1 MLTSLS
7 KPILGFL
14 KKVERDFELSENTLY
29 SVGWIGALGHPIYW
43 FFWTYIFP
51 QTYENAYLRFFSGA
65 LFATFLFHKLIPKS
79 LERWAAL
86 HWFVTI
92 TLGLPT
98 TFTFLMLMNDFSK
111 IYMTC
116 EVMVICLLTIFLR
129 GIVSVTASL
138 FSGAL
143 LGGLLYLWFAPSGH
157 VLNNF
162 GALFEF
168 SPLLGFALLSGVVFT
183 QDLRESVRIQEM
195 RIAAQEQEK
204 SLKALAGSIAH
215 EMRNPL
221 GQIRF
226 SLHGIRNLM
235 PRPVAYHEPDAA
247 PTPLSPTDL
256 NTIYGHMAQGETA
269 IDRGLQIIA
278 MTLDEV
284 SGKPIDPTRFEYLPA
299 GITTRKAI
307 DEYSFDSPGERHKVK
322 VLVRND
328 FTFKANETAY
338 IFILFNLIKNAL
350 FNFKQHPQAL
360 LTITVDAPHIK
371 VHDTG
376 PGIPQELM
384 DTLFGSFATSG
395 KVGGT
400 GLGLAYCRRT
410 MQAFGGEITCHS
422 VLGKHTEFTLSFPSV
437 NQAEIAQ
444 HEREVLSHAAPFFRG
459 KRILVVDDQPLLR
472 KSTIAMLDG
481 LGCVYRE
488 AKDGAQALAMLQHG
502 EFDLVI
508 LDLNMPVLDGYA
520 TAEQIRQGASPE
532 HKNVAIVAYTSESA
546 YMAHVKT
553 EKVGMNGFV
562 SKPCTRLEL
571 IKGLHAAMQASTY
584 QALLDEKAASV
595 LAGKTVLV
603 ADDGAF
609 NRKIAAT
616 YLRSMGMEAL
626 EADNGQ
632 AVLDLLKENRK
643 IDALLLDMEMPVMDG
658 LQTACAVRSGQAAQA
673 QRLPIIALTANGGD
687 QHVAQA
693 KAAGMDEFISK
704 PFSPDQLR
712 AVLIK
717 VLTPDEHGRHFS
729 AAAVAADA
737 NSVPLIHTQ
746 RLDQLL
752 QLDATLLR
760 DSLTAYIEQIQQHFV
775 ALEAQ
780 MASRNF
786 AAFRTQLHQLLGDA
800 GGAGFHALH
809 QFLRNEVYP
818 AVADAHQWPEPDTW
832 LATAKALYTQSERAV
847 RGTYLPETRT

>member
-1 MLTSLS
+1 MHNIYDFFRKFADRNRDGFSIFQKNLFSL
-7 KPILGFL
+7 
-14 KKVERDFELSENTLY
+14 
-29 SVGWIGALGHPIYW
+29 GWIGALGHPLYW
-43 FFWTYIFP
+43 YIWTYLFP
-51 QTYENAYLRFFSGA
+51 QPYESFYFRFACA
-65 LFATFLFHKLIPKS
+65 LACVPLIFHERIPNSLNRWKPLYWYAT
-79 LERWAAL
+79 
-86 HWFVTI
+86 VT
-92 TLGLPT
+92 LVLPT
-98 TFTFLMLMNDFSK
+98 IFTFLLLMNDFSR

-116 EVMVICLLTIFLR
+116 QVMLIFLLVTFLP
-129 GIVSVTASL
+129 GIASVTVSL
-138 FSGAL
+138 ITGTAL
-143 LGGLLYLWFAPSGH
+143 GYLSYWLAAPVDH
-157 VLNNF
+157 
-162 GALFEF
+162 ALQNIGTLIEF
-168 SPLLGFALLSGVVFT
+168 SPLLFFALIAGSVFSGSFKESIELT
-183 QDLRESVRIQEM
+183 QM

>member
-1 MLTSLS
+1 MANTFRTFPHNFFS
-7 KPILGFL
+7 KIR
-14 KKVERDFELSENTLY
+14 RDFELSNETLI
-29 SVGWIGALGHPIYW
+29 SAGWIGALGHPIYW
-43 FFWTYIFP
+43 FIWTYLIP
-51 QTYENAYLRFFSGA
+51 QSHENAYFRFFCAA
-65 LFATFLFHKLIPKS
+65 LFGSLLFYKKVPAS
-79 LERWAAL
+79 WGRWMPL
-86 HWFVTI
+86 CWFFTI

-98 TFTFLMLMNDFSK
+98 IFTFLMLMNDFSK
-111 IYMTC
+111 IYMAC
-116 EVMVICLLTIFLR
+116 EIMVIFILPIFLR
-129 GIVSVTASL
+129 GLNSVVTSL
-138 FSGAL
+138 I
-143 LGGLLYLWFAPSGH
+143 LGPTLGYAIYLIFAPSGH
-157 VLNNF
+157 
-162 GALFEF
+162 ALGNYQEFFEF
-168 SPLLGFALLSGVVFT
+168 LPLLVFALLTGSIFTHSFKEGVR
-183 QDLRESVRIQEM
+183 LHEM
-195 RIAAQEQEK
+195 RVAAEEQEK

-235 PRPVAYHEPDAA
+235 PRPVAHHEPGAA
-247 PTPLSPTDL
+247 PTPLSPSDL

-269 IDRGLQIIA
+269 IDRGLQIVA

-284 SGKPIDPTRFEYLPA
+284 SGKPIDRTCFEYLPA
-299 GITTRKAI
+299 STTTRKAI

-376 PGIPQELM
+376 PGIPQEVL
-384 DTLFGSFATSG
+384 DTLFGSFVTSG
-395 KVGGT
+395 KAGGT

-410 MQAFGGEITCHS
+410 MRAFGGDIVCHS
-422 VLGKHTEFTLSFPSV
+422 VLGQHTEFTLSFPTV
-437 NQAEIAQ
+437 TQAEIAQ
-444 HEREVLSHAAPFFRG
+444 HEREVLSQAAPFLRG
-459 KRILVVDDQPLLR
+459 KRILVVDDQALLR

-481 LGCVYRE
+481 MGCVHGE
-488 AKDGAQALAMLQHG
+488 AGDGAQALAMLQQSDY
-502 EFDLVI
+502 DLVI

-571 IKGLHAAMQASTY
+571 IKGLHAAMQAATY
-584 QALLDEKAASV
+584 KALLDNKATSV
-595 LAGKTVLV
+595 LAGKTVVV

-616 YLRSMGMEAL
+616 YLRSMGMETL

-632 AVLDLLKENRK
+632 AALELLNKNRK

-658 LQTACAVRSGQAAQA
+658 LQTARELRSGNAAQA
-673 QRLPIIALTANGGD
+673 RRLPIIALTANGSD

-693 KAAGMDEFISK
+693 MAAGMDGFISK

-712 AVLIK
+712 AALIK
-717 VLTPDEHGRHFS
+717 VLTPDDQGRHFS

-737 NSVPLIHTQ
+737 NGVPLIHTQ
-746 RLDQLL
+746 RLDQML
-752 QLDATLLR
+752 QLDASLLR
-760 DSLTAYIEQIQQHFV
+760 DSLLAYIEQIQEHFV

-786 AAFRTQLHQLLGDA
+786 AEFRTQLHQLLGDA

-832 LATAKALYTQSERAV
+832 LATAKALFTQSERAV

>member
-1 MLTSLS
+1 MNNIYDFLRKFAERNRDGFSIFQKNLFSL
-7 KPILGFL
+7 
-14 KKVERDFELSENTLY
+14 
-29 SVGWIGALGHPIYW
+29 GWIGALGHPLYW
-43 FFWTYIFP
+43 YIWTYLFP
-51 QTYENAYLRFFSGA
+51 QPYESFYFRFACA
-65 LFATFLFHKLIPKS
+65 LACIPLIFHERIPDSLSRWKPLYWYAT
-79 LERWAAL
+79 
-86 HWFVTI
+86 VT
-92 TLGLPT
+92 LVLPT
-98 TFTFLMLMNDFSK
+98 IFTFLLLMNDFSR

-116 EVMVICLLTIFLR
+116 QVMLIFLLVTFLP
-129 GIVSVTASL
+129 GIASVTVSL
-138 FSGAL
+138 IAGTAL
-143 LGGLLYLWFAPSGH
+143 GYLSYWLAAPVDH
-157 VLNNF
+157 
-162 GALFEF
+162 ALHNIGTLIEF
-168 SPLLGFALLSGVVFT
+168 SPLLFFALIAGSVFSGSFKESIELT
-183 QDLRESVRIQEM
+183 QM
-195 RIAAQEQEK
+195 RIAAQEQER

-235 PRPVAYHEPDAA
+235 PRPVAHHEPGAA
-247 PTPLSPTDL
+247 PTPLSPSDL

-269 IDRGLQIIA
+269 IDRGLQIVA

-284 SGKPIDPTRFEYLPA
+284 SGKPIDRTCFEYLPA
-299 GITTRKAI
+299 STTTRKAI

-376 PGIPQELM
+376 PGIPQEVL
-384 DTLFGSFATSG
+384 DTLFGSFVTSG
-395 KVGGT
+395 KAGGT

-410 MQAFGGEITCHS
+410 MRAFGGDIVCHS
-422 VLGKHTEFTLSFPSV
+422 VLGQYTEFTLSFPTV
-437 NQAEIAQ
+437 TQAEIAQ
-444 HEREVLSHAAPFFRG
+444 HEREVLSQAAPFLRG
-459 KRILVVDDQPLLR
+459 KRILVVDDQALLR

-481 LGCVYRE
+481 MGCVHGE
-488 AKDGAQALAMLQHG
+488 AGDGAQALAMLQQSDY
-502 EFDLVI
+502 DLVI

-571 IKGLHAAMQASTY
+571 IKGLHAAMQAATY
-584 QALLDEKAASV
+584 KALLDNKATSV

-616 YLRSMGMEAL
+616 YLRSMGMETL

-632 AVLDLLKENRK
+632 AALELLNKNRK

-658 LQTACAVRSGQAAQA
+658 LQTARELRSGNAAQA
-673 QRLPIIALTANGGD
+673 RRLPIIALTANGSD

-693 KAAGMDEFISK
+693 MAAGMDGFISK

-712 AVLIK
+712 AALIK
-717 VLTPDEHGRHFS
+717 VLTPDDQGRHFS

-737 NSVPLIHTQ
+737 NGVPLIHTQ
-746 RLDQLL
+746 RLDQML
-752 QLDATLLR
+752 QLDASLLR
-760 DSLTAYIEQIQQHFV
+760 DSLLAYIEQIQEHFV

-786 AAFRTQLHQLLGDA
+786 AEFRTQLHQLLGDA

-832 LATAKALYTQSERAV
+832 LATAKALFTQSERAV